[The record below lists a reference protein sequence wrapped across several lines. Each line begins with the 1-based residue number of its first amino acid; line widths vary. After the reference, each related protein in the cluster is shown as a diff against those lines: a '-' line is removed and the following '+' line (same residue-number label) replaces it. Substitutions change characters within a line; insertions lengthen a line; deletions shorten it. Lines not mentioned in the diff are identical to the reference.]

1 MTRDEILMPI
11 VDAIRQETGLS
22 KYRIL
27 RELEP
32 WEAVEHLVDGQL
44 AASAI
49 VKGTEIHFAI
59 APAYRRRLIRKEN
72 TRAFLAPL
80 MELRGFLT
88 TRLKLEH
95 AAERRFV
102 ERIGFVPTWSDGQFQ
117 YYLLDRLPFERKKK

>member
-11 VDAIRQETGLS
+11 VQTIRQGTGLS
-22 KYRIL
+22 TSRIL
-27 RELEP
+27 KELEE
-32 WEAVEHLVDGQL
+32 WDAVEHLVDGQL

-59 APAYRRRLIRKEN
+59 APAHRRRLIRKEN

-80 MELRGFLT
+80 IERRGFLT
-88 TRLKLEH
+88 TRLKVEH

-117 YYLLDRLPFERKKK
+117 YYLLDRLPFERKTT